1 MARYIVQESKTKQ
14 GWWVCTD
21 TDHGVVVKW
30 QAHKFND
37 TQRVTLLEDNTSMKA
52 LAIARLMREMG
63 DWLAENHKD
72 KVF

>member
-21 TDHGVVVKW
+21 TEHGLVCKFEE
-30 QAHKFND
+30 HKFND
-37 TQRVTLLEDNTSMKA
+37 TQRFTFLEDNPHPKA
-52 LAIARLMREMG
+52 LQIARLMREMG
-63 DWLAENHKD
+63 DWLGENHRD